1 MVQWSQ
7 IVRVT
12 YEYTSPI
19 KERPSCRES
28 RLSDRRN
35 AGKGLSYASML
46 IPGYTT
52 RDIVGSLG
60 MYVLNTRA
68 VNLELNRMMSAC
80 PEKDSALTR
89 AQISGLAGLTSG
101 KILDEIHRKAI
112 QWLQRYFFISWSVL
126 NKWTFCKE
134 LVREVAVEYYTL
146 MCATS

>member
-1 MVQWSQ
+1 
-7 IVRVT
+7 
-12 YEYTSPI
+12 
-19 KERPSCRES
+19 
-28 RLSDRRN
+28 
-35 AGKGLSYASML
+35 ML

-112 QWLQRYFFISWSVL
+112 Q
-126 NKWTFCKE
+126 
-134 LVREVAVEYYTL
+134 
-146 MCATS
+146 